1 MTTEQIQQAALAA
14 IRAMDPK
21 ARAAFIE
28 MYEAQNEQTAEV
40 ARAYAIEGVSRQVRL
55 GSMALES
62 SRVMDGLVDL
72 VTATNAEAVQ

>member
-1 MTTEQIQQAALAA
+1 MTEAQIQQAALAA

-21 ARAAFIE
+21 ARAAFIA
-28 MYEAQNEQTAEV
+28 MHEAQNEQTAEV
-40 ARAYAIEGVSRQVRL
+40 ARAYAVEGVSRQVRL

-72 VTATNAEAVQ
+72 VADTLAA

>member
-1 MTTEQIQQAALAA
+1 MTIEEIQQAALAA

-21 ARAAFIE
+21 SRAAFVE
-28 MYEAQNEQTAEV
+28 MYEARNEQTAEV
-40 ARAYAIEGVSRQVRL
+40 ARAYAIEGVLRQVRL

-72 VTATNAEAVQ
+72 VAATNAEAVQ